1 MERLYKIYN
10 YPSGVRFYQIL
21 KENNIQASHKQV
33 QEFIAKQNVHQV
45 LKPVFH
51 QRTADKYIVAIA
63 PNNQW
68 QIDLLDY
75 YKYAS
80 ANKGNKYIL
89 ICVDLFTRKAY
100 AESIKLKTPEV
111 CSEAFEKILKRAGHN
126 PDSVYHDKGNE
137 FKGKFDKLC
146 ESKHITSVQNDL
158 GDHQALGIIDRF
170 SRTIKSM
177 IQRFLIANNTTK
189 YIHALQDLV
198 KLYNDTPHSSI
209 NDIKPNDAN
218 EEENMIIIGDINY
231 KKQKHNQKI
240 VTIRPSKIVVG
251 DHVRYKIEK
260 GAFTKGYSITYS
272 NEVLTVVSIKG
283 NKAILSNKK
292 EYRIDDLQVVPEG
305 SNLVKTTAMDKAD
318 IKARQKRFFAKEG
331 LDFV

>member
-10 YPSGVRFYQIL
+10 YPSSTRFYQIL
-21 KENNIQASHKQV
+21 KENDIQASHKQV

-51 QRTADKYIVAIA
+51 QKTADQYIVAIA

-100 AESIKLKTPEV
+100 AEGIKAKTPEI
-111 CSEAFEKILKRAGHN
+111 CSEAFEKILKRAGAQ

-146 ESKHITSVQNDL
+146 ESKNITSIQNDL
-158 GDHQALGIIDRF
+158 GDHQSLGIIDRF

-177 IQRFLIANNTTK
+177 IQRYLVANNTTK
-189 YIHALQDLV
+189 YIDSLQDFV

-209 NDIKPNDAN
+209 NDITPNDADDT
-218 EEENMIIIGDINY
+218 ENMIIIGDINY
-231 KKQKHNQKI
+231 KKQKHNQKM
-240 VTIRPSKIVVG
+240 VKVKPSKIIVG
-251 DHVRYKIEK
+251 DYVRYKVEK
-260 GAFTKGYSITYS
+260 RTFTKGYSITYS
-272 NEVLTVVSIKG
+272 NEVLTVVSLKG
-283 NKAILSNKK
+283 NKAILSNNK
-292 EYRIDDLQVVPEG
+292 EYRLDDLQVVPEG
-305 SNLVKTTAMDKAD
+305 SNLLKTTAIDKAD

-331 LDFV
+331 LTFV